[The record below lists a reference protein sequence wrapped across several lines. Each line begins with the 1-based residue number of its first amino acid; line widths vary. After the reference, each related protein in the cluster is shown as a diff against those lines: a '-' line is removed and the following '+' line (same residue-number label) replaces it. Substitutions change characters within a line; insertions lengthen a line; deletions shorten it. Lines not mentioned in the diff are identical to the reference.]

1 MSAVTI
7 KQDNVAALL
16 KSLHALTGR
25 EVLVG
30 IPSTE
35 TDRKDKG
42 DPMDNATLGYIHE
55 FGAPAAGIPA
65 RPFLIP
71 GVEEGRD
78 AINKQLR
85 AATEAG
91 VTGNVNE
98 VDRRL
103 HAAGLVAQNAVRA
116 RINSGIEPELSPLT
130 IAARKRRGRKG
141 DKPLID
147 TGQLRNAITY
157 VIRKK

>member
-1 MSAVTI
+1 M
-7 KQDNVAALL
+7 

-25 EVLVG
+25 DVLVG
-30 IPSTE
+30 IPSSATA
-35 TDRKDKG
+35 RKEKG
-42 DPMDNATLGYIHE
+42 EPMDNATLGYIHE
-55 FGAPAAGIPA
+55 FGAPRANIPA

-71 GVEEGRD
+71 GIENGKD
-78 AINKQLR
+78 AINKQLQ
-85 AATEAG
+85 AATVAALS
-91 VTGNVNE
+91 GNADE

-103 HAAGLVAQNAVRA
+103 HAAGLTAQNYVRA
-116 RINSGIEPELSPLT
+116 RINSGIPPALT
-130 IAARKRRGRKG
+130 DATLAARRRRGRTG